1 MPAPRIIS
9 PIVPPAVEMAYDRY
23 ESEWPPVWLIYG
35 DLDEG
40 WKDPYVSSV
49 FVRIDGSHLTG
60 DDVYREYR
68 VRAIKVETAIERA
81 VELIQSPYALC
92 VAVYKV
98 RLPLSAAEVGSL
110 EAINADI
117 QRDPAWGAFKTSRR
131 SRALGTAP
139 RPDRHHRNLSP
150 QRRRSLSVGMR

>member
-1 MPAPRIIS
+1 
-9 PIVPPAVEMAYDRY
+9 
-23 ESEWPPVWLIYG
+23 VWLIYG

-68 VRAIKVETAIERA
+68 VRAIKVKTAIERA

-92 VAVYKV
+92 VTVYKV
-98 RLPLSAAEVGSL
+98 RLPLSAAEVGFL
-110 EAINADI
+110 GAINARI
-117 QRDPAWGAFKTSRR
+117 QRDPAWGAFKTIAGGIGRHEQKDYTHEMPVRR
-131 SRALGTAP
+131 LRAA
-139 RPDRHHRNLSP
+139 PDRRPGGRAGRTAHLP
-150 QRRRSLSVGMR
+150 GRRR